1 MFIELPAMMIG
12 YLDSMTVSL
21 TCEVH
26 GFLRSMAPPTWLDS
40 KGELVPV
47 ESSNYSVSNY
57 SVVSTTSSRP
67 AALISNSSAIQ
78 GQRSIFTILRLSEED
93 EGNYTCM
100 VEGNSSTVQLLVIP
114 GSPPTTTGRSC
125 DNHVMCGLRKIAVAV
140 YT

>member
-26 GFLRSMAPPTWLDS
+26 GFLRSMTPPTWLDG
-40 KGELVPV
+40 KGNLVV
-47 ESSNYSVSNY
+47 NSSNYSVM
-57 SVVSTTSSRP
+57 STTSSRP
-67 AALISNSSAIQ
+67 AALVSDSSAIQ
-78 GQRSIFTILRLSEED
+78 GQRSMFTILRLSEED

-100 VEGNSSTVQLLVIP
+100 VDGNSSTVQLLVVP

-125 DNHVMCGLRKIAVAV
+125 DSHVMCGLRKIAVAV